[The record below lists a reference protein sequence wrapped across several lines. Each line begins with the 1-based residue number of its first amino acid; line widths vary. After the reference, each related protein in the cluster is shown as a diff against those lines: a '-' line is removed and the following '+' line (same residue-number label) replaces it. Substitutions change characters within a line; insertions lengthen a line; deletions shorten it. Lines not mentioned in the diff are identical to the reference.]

1 MAFDLSTAQPIQPAS
16 SGFDLSTAQ
25 PVRQNVSAEQP
36 KSFGG
41 FASNVLK
48 SGGEMIGGL
57 YHAVTNPIETVKNI
71 GDIAAGGVY
80 NVLPKNVVNFLD
92 KFDSD
97 PTNKER
103 AIKAA
108 NAIGGVYKDRY
119 GSLEA
124 LGNTLYTDPVG
135 AAGDLATI
143 LSAGGG
149 AITKAGKVA
158 QLAPAAVVTG
168 GLSEAPNIVRA
179 ANLAAPV
186 ARPIANAGKVLQNV
200 GEATQTVG
208 NYVNPL
214 NALTP
219 VVQVTGKALSYPA
232 NGLYNVVAPMF
243 QQGAEGVKARGY
255 LEALGNDPTKID
267 AAIRML
273 QQGKSIE
280 ETAIALNS
288 SGLASFARTAQDAST
303 VIRDLYNARDAALKS
318 NQVNQLA
325 NATQN
330 LNALNEANIPV
341 SNSSPNAP
349 RVTINRALSAEE
361 QALEN
366 QKLQRT
372 NQLTAEQQA
381 TADALAAEQ
390 ARITGNVANV
400 SQLETGQ
407 QLAKANEA
415 ILENTKKTVTGPAY
429 NAAFEAS
436 PKATIN
442 VSNLATAAKGQ
453 ITDLLTQ
460 LKGLA
465 PNAAALLEEYGPK
478 QVNVNMGNGVVVK
491 APAEPKLITLE
502 DAHKIRQAINIDRAA
517 LKGSTEAAANTAR
530 LRLGQL
536 YDEVNKSIKAGTSP
550 EAFKLFEDANNLFKE
565 RIINVHRTGQPT
577 NLSRTSTLNEPMLLP
592 ENIASTTLKNEGNT
606 RQFLKIYEQ
615 DPAALQTL
623 KTSIEDL
630 YRQEVLAPNAGAN
643 AHLTFMFKNEKQLK
657 ALDEAGM
664 NIRSRL
670 ETIGEDL
677 GKVKAGEEALTLAKK
692 ELPNKVKAE
701 FAAQDEALKLASDTL
716 NFKNINDLRIK
727 VIADPMTMNMALR
740 RMDAPAKASL
750 ARGIMQDAMSDVLS
764 GTVNGGAKALEN
776 LTKNESTI
784 MAALKAHD
792 PKTAAKTF
800 ADAKQMA
807 DLYRLVEETGNKL
820 PTKPGTANA
829 LTTTK
834 NLDNLTQGLPE
845 VRAAVEKIQQE
856 LQTNADFEKLA
867 AQGKAAGGG
876 ASKLLTQ
883 EIGKQPTGFFG
894 HTWSIANL
902 LVNRLKGSIDNKLA
916 VQIAQEL
923 SNSETAAAALSK
935 AQARNVKL
943 NAIKEPIKAGAENA
957 LNALTSRSALGVTQ
971 LNQQNQNALAR

>member
-1 MAFDLSTAQPIQPAS
+1 M
-16 SGFDLSTAQ
+16 
-25 PVRQNVSAEQP
+25 
-36 KSFGG
+36 
-41 FASNVLK
+41 
-48 SGGEMIGGL
+48 
-57 YHAVTNPIETVKNI
+57 
-71 GDIAAGGVY
+71 Y
-80 NVLPKNVVNFLD
+80 N
-92 KFDSD
+92 
-97 PTNKER
+97 
-103 AIKAA
+103 
-108 NAIGGVYKDRY
+108 
-119 GSLEA
+119 
-124 LGNTLYTDPVG
+124 DPVG

-143 LSAGGG
+143 LTAGGG

-158 QLAPAAVVTG
+158 QLAPAAVFTG
-168 GLSEAPNIVRA
+168 GLSEAPIISKA
-179 ANLAAPV
+179 ANFAAPV
-186 ARPIANAGKVLQNV
+186 AGPVASAGKVLQNV
-200 GEATQTVG
+200 GQTAQTLG

-214 NALTP
+214 APFGLAGSAIANNSLAQKVGSGLAMP
-219 VVQVTGKALSYPA
+219 VK
-232 NGLYNVVAPMF
+232 GLYNIAAPLF
-243 QQGAEGVKARGY
+243 DSGAGVKARGY
-255 LEALGNDPTKID
+255 LEALGNDPAKVE
-267 AAIRML
+267 AAIRLL
-273 QQGKSIE
+273 QQGKTIE
-280 ETAIALNS
+280 ETAVALNS
-288 SGLASFARTAQDAST
+288 SGLASFARTAQDSST
-303 VIRDLYNARDAALKS
+303 VIRDLYNARDAALKANQS
-318 NQVNQLA
+318 NRLGT
-325 NATQN
+325 ATEN
-330 LNALNEANIPV
+330 LNMLNQANIPV
-341 SNSSPNAP
+341 SNASPNAP

-361 QALEN
+361 HALEN

-407 QLAKANEA
+407 QLAKANDA
-415 ILENTKKTVTGPAY
+415 ILENTKKTVTAPAY

-436 PKATIN
+436 PNATIN
-442 VSNLATAAKGQ
+442 VNNLATAAKGQ
-453 ITDLLTQ
+453 VGDLLTQ

-491 APAEPKLITLE
+491 TPAEPKLITLE

-517 LKGSTEAAANTAR
+517 LKGSTEAAANTTR
-530 LRLGQL
+530 LRLSQL

-565 RIINVHRTGQPT
+565 RIIGVHRTGQPT

-592 ENIASTTLKNEGNT
+592 ENIASTALKNEGNT
-606 RQFLKIYEQ
+606 RQFLKVYEQ

-643 AHLTFMFKNEKQLK
+643 AHSTFMFKNEKQLN
-657 ALDEAGM
+657 ALDETGM
-664 NIRSRL
+664 GIRSRL
-670 ETIGEDL
+670 QTIGEDL

-701 FAAQDEALKLASDTL
+701 FAAQDEALKLTSDTL
-716 NFKNINDLRIK
+716 NFKNINDLRTK
-727 VIADPMTMNMALR
+727 VVADPMTMNMALR

-750 ARGIMQDAMSDVLS
+750 ARGVMQDVMSDVMS

-820 PTKPGTANA
+820 STTPGTVNA
-829 LTTTK
+829 LTTAK
-834 NLDNLTQGLPE
+834 NIDKLTQGLPE
-845 VRAAVEKIQQE
+845 VRAAVQKIQQE
-856 LQTNADFEKLA
+856 LQTGADFEKLA
-867 AQGKAAGGG
+867 VQGKAAGGG
-876 ASKLLTQ
+876 ASKLLTE

-902 LVNRLKGSIDNKLA
+902 VVNRLKGAVDNKLA
-916 VQIAQEL
+916 VEIAQEL
-923 SNSETAAAALSK
+923 INSETAAAALSK
-935 AQARNVKL
+935 ARARD
-943 NAIKEPIKAGAENA
+943 IKVTANKDLAKTVAKNTFNA
-957 LNALTSRSALGVTQ
+957 LVSPSAVGVTQ
-971 LNQQNQNALAR
+971 LNQQNNQNALAR